1 MQGGLCCTCRQLWQA
16 RLAWALFWWSH
27 FQIEPTAACHLS
39 LSVKETLYR
48 LPDVHVLA
56 AHVPQLAAL
65 LQTPASVCSFK
76 SRHVFPLQVA
86 ATACTIV
93 SGAIAERTRF
103 EAYACYSFFMS
114 AWVYPIITHSAWSF
128 QGWASMFK

>member
-1 MQGGLCCTCRQLWQA
+1 MLARSLSLHLSYMPQHLRQLPSPCLQ
-16 RLAWALFWWSH
+16 LK
-27 FQIEPTAACHLS
+27 ACH
-39 LSVKETLYR
+39 
-48 LPDVHVLA
+48 
-56 AHVPQLAAL
+56 
-65 LQTPASVCSFK
+65 VC
-76 SRHVFPLQVA
+76 PLQFA